1 MRRILTLL
9 ALTLALALPSLAQTS
24 VWEIDPS
31 HSSAQFAVRHLAV
44 STVRGEFS
52 KVTGVIRL
60 DETDVTKSSV
70 EATIDATSLDT
81 RDEKRDAHLRSADF
95 FDTAKFPTITFRS
108 RRIERAANGHL
119 LVTGDLAIRG
129 VTREVALD
137 VDGLAPAVKDPW
149 GNTKSGATAT
159 TRINRKDFGVSW
171 NALMDNGGFVV
182 GEDVTITIDVELLK
196 KAPAQSTGSVGR

>member
-1 MRRILTLL
+1 MIRRFLGSL
-9 ALTLALALPSLAQTS
+9 ALVLALALPSLAQTS

-60 DETDVTKSSV
+60 DETDITRSSV
-70 EATIDATSLDT
+70 EATIDTASLDT

-95 FDTAKFPTITFRS
+95 FDTVKFPTITFRS
-108 RRIERAANGHL
+108 RRIEQAANGHL
-119 LVTGDLAIRG
+119 LVTGDLTIRG
-129 VTREVALD
+129 VTREAVLD

-182 GEDVTITIDVELLK
+182 GEDVTITIDVELVRK
-196 KAPAQSTGSVGR
+196 NASGAAKSE